1 MDELIKIKT
10 NEDGKQ
16 LVSAREL
23 YEGLGYKLSLGNF
36 THWIEKQLK
45 DVDAI
50 ENVDFTRFVFK
61 NEGNNA
67 NVTDYIITTD
77 TAKEICMVVGVAP
90 RTNKETKEL
99 SKQYRRYFIDCEKK
113 LKEIAN
119 RPSYQIEDEILRAER
134 WIEEEKERRRLVL
147 EVEKKEEI
155 IEDITT
161 HTLTIEESRKVIR
174 RLVGSLAKNVFHN
187 HYDKIW
193 NALYRQLNYNLDV
206 RVRRRNKGKRESL
219 LDTLTEEETYE
230 LEKIARNLCVVH
242 NISIEE
248 ALSLKNFRIN

>member
-1 MDELIKIKT
+1 MNELIKIKT

-23 YEGLGYKLSLGNF
+23 HEGLRVQQDF
-36 THWIEKQLK
+36 TDWIKKQL
-45 DVDAI
+45 DSVDAM
-50 ENVDFTRFVFK
+50 ENVDFTRILFK
-61 NEGNNA
+61 REANNA

-119 RPSYQIEDEILRAER
+119 RPSYQIEDTIERAKK
-134 WIEEEKERRRLVL
+134 WIEEQEEIRRLAL
-147 EVEKKEEI
+147 QIEEKEEI
-155 IEDITT
+155 IEDITN
-161 HTLTIEESRKVIR
+161 HALTISESRKVIR
-174 RLVGSLAKNVFHN
+174 RLVGSLAKDVFHN
-187 HYDKIW
+187 HYDKAW
-193 NALYRQLNYNLDV
+193 NALYRQLNYNLDI
-206 RVRRRNKGKRESL
+206 RVKRRNKDKRESL

-242 NISIEE
+242 NISIDEK
-248 ALSLKNFRIN
+248 LSMKPNKELLA

>member
-1 MDELIKIKT
+1 MNELIKIKT
-10 NEDGKQ
+10 NDDGKQ

-23 YEGLGYKLSLGNF
+23 HEFLDLKKRFSA
-36 THWIEKQLK
+36 WIDQYIKENNDYMFVK
-45 DVDAI
+45 D
-50 ENVDFTRFVFK
+50 EDFTSVLSSTVV
-61 NEGNNA
+61 NNGA
-67 NVTDYIITTD
+67 NRELQDYAITISM
-77 TAKEICMVVGVAP
+77 AKEISMVTKTEKG
-90 RTNKETKEL
+90 KEA
-99 SKQYRRYFIDCEKK
+99 RRYFIDCEKK

-147 EVEKKEEI
+147 EIEKKEEI

-187 HYDKIW
+187 HYDKTW

>member
-10 NEDGKQ
+10 NENGKQ

-23 YEGLGYKLSLGNF
+23 HEFLDLKKRFSA
-36 THWIEKQLK
+36 WIDQYIKENNDYMFVK
-45 DVDAI
+45 D
-50 ENVDFTRFVFK
+50 EDFTSVLSSTVV
-61 NEGNNA
+61 NNGA
-67 NVTDYIITTD
+67 NRELQDYAITISM
-77 TAKEICMVVGVAP
+77 AKEISMVTKTEKG
-90 RTNKETKEL
+90 KEA
-99 SKQYRRYFIDCEKK
+99 RRYFIDCEKK

-147 EVEKKEEI
+147 EIEKKEEI

-187 HYDKIW
+187 HYDKTW

-206 RVRRRNKGKRESL
+206 RVRRRNKDKRESL